1 MEPLH
6 AGPDRIKWGPAHLT
20 TMTDGIVV
28 ALTGTP
34 GTGKSTLGA
43 RLAEEGWEVVN
54 LRDVAATLGCL
65 GEMEADG
72 AASVDVHAL
81 AEQWQPPSG
90 RVIVDGHLSH
100 FLDID
105 AVVLLRCHPD
115 ALADRLTE
123 RGYPAEKV
131 RANVEW
137 EMTSGHWAE
146 LLEFEVEAP
155 VLEVETTHATVDALA
170 ENVLAWLTEGCP
182 SPSVE
187 ERAIAAVDWLNEG
200 TFPHN
205 EAHKG

>member
-1 MEPLH
+1 
-6 AGPDRIKWGPAHLT
+6 
-20 TMTDGIVV
+20 MTEGIVV

-34 GTGKSTLGA
+34 GTGKTTLGSRFVA
-43 RLAEEGWEVVN
+43 EGWEVVN

-65 GEMEADG
+65 GEVEADG
-72 AASVDVHAL
+72 AAPVDVHAL

-115 ALADRLTE
+115 ALAERLVK
-123 RGYPAEKV
+123 RGYSAEKV

-146 LLEFEVEAP
+146 LLEFEIEAP
-155 VLEVETTHATVDALA
+155 VLEVETTRAPIDALA
-170 ENVLAWLTEGCP
+170 EDVLLWLAEGCP

-187 ERAIAAVDWLNEG
+187 ARAIAAVDWLNEG
-200 TFPHN
+200 TFQRD

>member
-1 MEPLH
+1 
-6 AGPDRIKWGPAHLT
+6 
-20 TMTDGIVV
+20 MTEDIVV

-34 GTGKSTLGA
+34 GTGKTTLGG
-43 RLAEEGWEVVN
+43 RLAVEGWEVVN

-65 GEMEADG
+65 GEVEADG
-72 AASVDVHAL
+72 AAPVDVQAL
-81 AEQWQPPSG
+81 AERWQPPSG

-115 ALADRLTE
+115 ALADRLTK

-146 LLEFEVEAP
+146 LLEFEVDAP
-155 VLEVETTHATVDALA
+155 VLEVETTHAPIDALA
-170 ENVLAWLTEGCP
+170 EGVLLWLAEGCP
-182 SPSVE
+182 SSSVE

-200 TFPHN
+200 TFPHD
-205 EAHKG
+205 EVHKG